1 MKTFIQVTEIW
12 TPTRD
17 RSILEFHDG
26 WYGEHQSFGIVSRKM
41 CFGYGEGLP
50 GKAWAE
56 RRPVIF
62 TDLQN
67 AYFLRAEAARRAG
80 LNCGVALPVFAGDFL
95 LAVLVFFCAADEQHV
110 GAIELWHNNAA
121 DGAELKLEDG
131 YFGIAESFKTV
142 AQNTRFARGSGLP
155 GLVWDSGM
163 PQIMEDLGH
172 SGLFV
177 RSDDARRIGINKGL
191 GLPSPY
197 APGQNYAM
205 TFLSALGTPIAR
217 RFEIWVP
224 KADGSALV
232 FKNGECD
239 RKPGY
244 GTALAAVEL
253 APGASALSKSWTS
266 GLPVLSEHIA
276 SESSPVGTSAKAAE
290 LDSVVAIPLLQDGRV
305 TAITAMY
312 F

>member
-12 TPTRD
+12 TPSRD

-26 WYGEHQSFGIVSRKM
+26 WYGDHQSFGIVSRKM

-67 AYFLRAEAARRAG
+67 AYFLRADAARRAG

-95 LAVLVFFCAADEQHV
+95 LAVLVFFCASDEKHV
-110 GAIELWHNNAA
+110 GAIELWHNDPAT
-121 DGAELKLEDG
+121 DAELKLEDG
-131 YFGIAESFKTV
+131 YFGIAESFRTV
-142 AQNTRFARGSGLP
+142 AQNTRFARGVGLP
-155 GLVWDSGM
+155 GLAWDSGM

-191 GLPSPY
+191 ALPSPY
-197 APGQNYAM
+197 APGQNYVM

-224 KADGSALV
+224 KADGSALA
-232 FKNGECD
+232 FLTGECD

-244 GTALAAVEL
+244 GAAFANVEL
-253 APGASALSKSWTS
+253 APGASALSKCWTN
-266 GLPVLSEHIA
+266 GLPVLSDSIA
-276 SESSPVGTSAKAAE
+276 SEQTPLGASAKSAE
-290 LDSVVAIPLLQDGRV
+290 LDSVVTIPVLESGRV
-305 TAITAMY
+305 CAVTAMY